1 MTSENYFACYKF
13 SLTLHRI
20 S

>member
-1 MTSENYFACYKF
+1 MNKNYFVLLQF

-20 S
+20 P